1 MDPSRRLRGRL
12 GGLALTAAGRV
23 VRMPAVGDIPVGR
36 TLELPGRGATYA
48 VDTGTP
54 TGAEKSPVLILLH
67 ALACTGLLTWYPCLP
82 ALAKRYRVVVFDQRW
97 HGRGIRSPEFSV
109 TDCADDAAAVADALG
124 IDRFV
129 CAGYSLGSL
138 VAQTTAHRHGDRVS
152 GLVLCA
158 STTHFA
164 DDARDQRRVE
174 RVGARLAR
182 VADAQRRF
190 AAEAM
195 AEIDDGRDERWAWR
209 QFRSTGSRAIAS
221 SATVIARFDSR
232 PWISDVDVPSAVV
245 VTGRDRL
252 VPPARQR
259 ALARALGATAYEVD
273 AGHAA
278 CVLAAD
284 RFTPAMLAA
293 TASVME
299 RARVPR

>member
-1 MDPSRRLRGRL
+1 
-12 GGLALTAAGRV
+12 
-23 VRMPAVGDIPVGR
+23 
-36 TLELPGRGATYA
+36 
-48 VDTGTP
+48 
-54 TGAEKSPVLILLH
+54 VLILLH

-82 ALAKRYRVVVFDQRW
+82 ALAQRYRVVVFDQRW
-97 HGRGIRSPEFSV
+97 HGRGIRSPEFAV
-109 TDCADDAAAVADALG
+109 NDCADDVPAVADALG
-124 IDRFV
+124 VNRFV

-138 VAQTTAHRHGDRVS
+138 VAQATAHRHRDRVS

-174 RVGARLAR
+174 RVGGRLAR
-182 VADAQRRF
+182 VADVQRRF
-190 AAEAM
+190 AAEVM
-195 AEIDDGRDERWAWR
+195 AEIDDGVDDRWAWR

-232 PWISDVDVPSAVV
+232 PWIGEVAAPASVV
-245 VTGRDRL
+245 VTARDRL
-252 VPPARQR
+252 IPPPRQR
-259 ALARALGATAYEVD
+259 ALARALDATVYEAD

-284 RFTPAMLAA
+284 RFRPALLAA